1 MPFLE
6 ILTRCHKRPNMLQRN
21 IASIANQTDGDFIH
35 TLLVDEQGVGV
46 AGAWAK
52 LRDYAPRLAGDY
64 IWILD
69 DDDECVRP
77 SLVEDLKAIVAQH
90 APDVIMLKMDH
101 AQWGIKPS
109 SSWGKA
115 PMFGD
120 IGCSA
125 FVVRRDIWQLHAAEA
140 WQETRYQSDY
150 DFIASI
156 FNGGYTVA
164 WYDVVASRV
173 QRISK
178 GEPEV
183 AA

>member
-6 ILTRCHKRPNMLQRN
+6 VLTRCYKRPAMLRRN
-21 IASIANQTDGDFIH
+21 LDSIAAQTCTDFAH
-35 TLLVDEQGVGV
+35 TLLVDEVGVGV

-101 AQWGIKPS
+101 AQWGVKPL
-109 SSWGKA
+109 SSWGGT
-115 PMFGD
+115 PVMGD

-140 WQETRYQSDY
+140 WRDTRYQSDF
-150 DFIASI
+150 DFITSI

-173 QRISK
+173 QKISK
-178 GEPEV
+178 GAAEV
-183 AA
+183 GA